1 MSSTPSLTATSTPRS
16 TPARIVLGVTGGVAA
31 YKSVLLLRQLMD
43 HGYFVSPVLTPDSL
57 NFVGPSTFSALASE
71 PARTSLYGD
80 PSTPSPHTALGQQAD
95 LIVVAPATAHFIARL
110 AIGLANDL
118 LGATVLASRAPVL
131 LCPAMHTEMWEQPS
145 VQEHLATL
153 RARGVLI
160 MEPVS
165 GHLAGGDEGV
175 GRLPEPEA
183 IFQTITGI
191 LDGYRGPLTGKRVL
205 VTAGGTAEPLDPV
218 RSLTNRSTGH
228 QGYALAEVAAR
239 MGATVTLVSA
249 AARDVALDVR
259 TQIRVVRATTANEM
273 ATVVLNEAPTSD
285 VVVMAAAVSDFTV
298 AAQSQK
304 IKKTDGV
311 PTLTL
316 ETTRDIVAALL
327 EQRHEGQIVV
337 AFAAETTDVL
347 AHAKAKL
354 ARKPVD
360 LLVLNDVSQAGV
372 GFGAAT
378 NEVTLL
384 TADGEVTPVPLASKE
399 AISERILTRVIAMFA
414 RGAQ

>member
-1 MSSTPSLTATSTPRS
+1 MTATSTPRS

>member
-239 MGATVTLVSA
+239 LGATVTLVSA

-316 ETTRDIVAALL
+316 ETTQDIVAALL
-327 EQRHEGQIVV
+327 EQRHEGQILV

>member
-360 LLVLNDVSQAGV
+360 LLVLNDVSQAGA

>member
-1 MSSTPSLTATSTPRS
+1 LTATSTPRS

-311 PTLTL
+311 PALTL

-327 EQRHEGQIVV
+327 EQRHEGQVVV

-360 LLVLNDVSQAGV
+360 LLVLNDVSQAGA

>member
-1 MSSTPSLTATSTPRS
+1 MTATSTPRS

-239 MGATVTLVSA
+239 LGATVTLVSA

-316 ETTRDIVAALL
+316 ETTQDIVAALL
-327 EQRHEGQIVV
+327 EQRHEGQILV

>member
-1 MSSTPSLTATSTPRS
+1 MTATSTPRS

-327 EQRHEGQIVV
+327 EQRHEGQVVV

-360 LLVLNDVSQAGV
+360 LLVLNDVSQAGA

>member
-1 MSSTPSLTATSTPRS
+1 LTATSTPRS

>member
-327 EQRHEGQIVV
+327 EQRHEGQVVV

>member
-1 MSSTPSLTATSTPRS
+1 LTATSTPRS

-372 GFGAAT
+372 GFGAPT

>member
-1 MSSTPSLTATSTPRS
+1 MTATSTPRS

-327 EQRHEGQIVV
+327 EQRHEGQVVV

>member
-1 MSSTPSLTATSTPRS
+1 MTATSTPRS

-153 RARGVLI
+153 RARGLLI

-239 MGATVTLVSA
+239 LGATVTLVSA

-304 IKKTDGV
+304 IKKTVGV

>member
-327 EQRHEGQIVV
+327 EQRHEGQVVV

-372 GFGAAT
+372 GFGAPT

>member
-1 MSSTPSLTATSTPRS
+1 MTATSTPRS

-153 RARGVLI
+153 RARGLLI

-239 MGATVTLVSA
+239 LGATVTLVSA

>member
-311 PTLTL
+311 PALTL

>member
-1 MSSTPSLTATSTPRS
+1 LTATSTPRS

-327 EQRHEGQIVV
+327 EQRHEGQVVV

-360 LLVLNDVSQAGV
+360 LLVLNDVSQAGA

>member
-153 RARGVLI
+153 RARGVLM

-327 EQRHEGQIVV
+327 EQRHEGQVVV

-360 LLVLNDVSQAGV
+360 LLVLNDVSQAGA

>member
-327 EQRHEGQIVV
+327 EQRHEGQVVV

-360 LLVLNDVSQAGV
+360 LLVLNDVSQAGA

>member
-1 MSSTPSLTATSTPRS
+1 LTATSTPRS

-360 LLVLNDVSQAGV
+360 LLVLNDVSQAGA

>member
-1 MSSTPSLTATSTPRS
+1 
-16 TPARIVLGVTGGVAA
+16 
-31 YKSVLLLRQLMD
+31 MD

-311 PTLTL
+311 PALTL